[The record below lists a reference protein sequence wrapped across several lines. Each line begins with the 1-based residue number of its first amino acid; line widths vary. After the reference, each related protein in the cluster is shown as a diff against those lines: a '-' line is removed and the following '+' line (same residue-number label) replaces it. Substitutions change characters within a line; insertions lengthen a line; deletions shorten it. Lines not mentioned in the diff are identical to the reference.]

1 MKFQLTKEEGEFL
14 VGLARRA
21 VEEYLTS
28 RNVISMP
35 KDTPNRLTCQCGV
48 FVTIN
53 LLEKRKKRLRGC
65 IGYPYQ
71 TTKLAQA
78 VVECAISA
86 ATQDPR
92 FPPLYPGELSKI
104 VFEVSVLTPPELVN
118 VENPKDMPSKIKVG
132 RDGLIIERGPYKGL
146 LLPQVAT
153 EQNWDEEDFLSN
165 CCIKAG
171 LTPDSWLLNRT
182 KIYSFQAIVFEEE
195 NPRGKIRRKTFGGE

>member
-1 MKFQLTKEEGEFL
+1 MKFQLTKGEGEFL

-21 VEEYLTS
+21 TEEYVRS
-28 RNVISMP
+28 RNAISMP
-35 KDTPNRLTCQCGV
+35 EDTPNRLTRPSGV

-53 LLEKRKKRLRGC
+53 LLENRKKRLRGC

-71 TTKLAQA
+71 STRLAQA

-86 ATQDPR
+86 ATHDPR
-92 FPPLYPGELSKI
+92 FPPLHPEELSKI
-104 VFEVSVLTPPELVN
+104 VFEVSVLTPPELVT
-118 VENPKDMPSKIKVG
+118 VESPKDLPSNIKVG

-153 EQNWDEEDFLSN
+153 EQGWDEEAFLSN

-171 LTPDSWLLNRT
+171 LAPDSWLLNRT
-182 KIYSFQAIVFEEE
+182 KIYRFQATVFEEE
-195 NPRGKIRRKTFGGE
+195 KPRGEVRRRTFGGG